1 MEELGI
7 YYKVIN
13 SKMHFKG
20 VEWDNVHWIDLAQ
33 EVEKWLLLVNMETD
47 LRLS

>member
-1 MEELGI
+1 VEKLGI

-13 SKMHFKG
+13 SKLRFKG
-20 VEWDNVHWIDLAQ
+20 VERDNVHWIELAQ
-33 EVEKWLLLVNMETD
+33 EVEKWLILVNMETD